1 MTSRVEKGKVAC
13 GWFGVVFFD
22 QSMRGS
28 GSCAAGGESREEGGM
43 ETGPREGQ
51 SRVTGMRI
59 IQPRLSW
66 ENNYASDLC

>member
-1 MTSRVEKGKVAC
+1 MEKGKVAR
-13 GWFGVVFFD
+13 GWFGVGFFD
-22 QSMRGS
+22 QLMRGS
-28 GSCAAGGESREEGGM
+28 GSRAAGGESREEGGM
-43 ETGPREGQ
+43 ETGPRGE